1 VLQHALK
8 HLPSVKIHNEL
19 AEHFAGRS
27 DRD

>member
-19 AEHFAGRS
+19 TEQFSGRS